1 MLRLKFCGIICLIS
15 CLSYSQ
21 NQVLDSL
28 SKTFVKTIVVE
39 DLTRHLE
46 VLASDTYE
54 GRETGEKGQKLA
66 AEYIASYFKSLGIPV
81 SKTSSY
87 FQNFPLIEQHSGGVE
102 VTLNDK
108 KLKWKEDFY
117 AFPTLLVDQQLENLS
132 VVFVGEGIVAGT
144 RNDYS
149 NVEVKN
155 KIALIVL
162 SNISENK
169 QDWGRAKKI
178 KAAKEQG
185 AKAVIFIEEKMEERL
200 QKLDHYIDR
209 SAIRLADERAY
220 DTLPVLVVNTNIA
233 EEILE
238 EKWKKVRKRV
248 VTGKDHQP
256 LRTSLTVV
264 VKRNTKVI
272 SSENVLGFLEGTDK
286 KEELIVITAHYDHL
300 GIKGDVVFNG
310 ADDDGSGTVSLLEL
324 AEAFVLAKR
333 SGHPCRRSILFMA
346 VSGEEKG
353 LLGSQY
359 YVEHPIYPLEKTMAN
374 LNIDMIGRH
383 DASHE
388 RSDRYVYVIGA
399 EKISKDLHD
408 INERS
413 NALYTKL
420 DLDYKFNDEKDPNR
434 FYYRSDHYNFAKK
447 GVPVIFY
454 FSGVHEDYHK
464 STDTVE
470 KIEFERLT
478 ERCQLV
484 FLTAW
489 NLVNRESPL
498 KHNETK

>member
-238 EKWKKVRKRV
+238 EKWKKVE
-248 VTGKDHQP
+248 
-256 LRTSLTVV
+256 S
-264 VKRNTKVI
+264 
-272 SSENVLGFLEGTDK
+272 
-286 KEELIVITAHYDHL
+286 
-300 GIKGDVVFNG
+300 
-310 ADDDGSGTVSLLEL
+310 VSLR
-324 AEAFVLAKR
+324 AR
-333 SGHPCRRSILFMA
+333 ITNPCA
-346 VSGEEKG
+346 
-353 LLGSQY
+353 
-359 YVEHPIYPLEKTMAN
+359 PA
-374 LNIDMIGRH
+374 
-383 DASHE
+383 
-388 RSDRYVYVIGA
+388 
-399 EKISKDLHD
+399 
-408 INERS
+408 
-413 NALYTKL
+413 
-420 DLDYKFNDEKDPNR
+420 
-434 FYYRSDHYNFAKK
+434 
-447 GVPVIFY
+447 
-454 FSGVHEDYHK
+454 
-464 STDTVE
+464 
-470 KIEFERLT
+470 
-478 ERCQLV
+478 
-484 FLTAW
+484 
-489 NLVNRESPL
+489 
-498 KHNETK
+498 